1 MTAAHPLPEDFQDE
15 PMDAACLARMSPE
28 ERVLAMAMLEEDGGL
43 TVPHAEV
50 IAKLEARRR
59 AG

>member
-28 ERVLAMAMLEEDGGL
+28 ERVLAVAMLEEDGDP

>member
-1 MTAAHPLPEDFQDE
+1 
-15 PMDAACLARMSPE
+15 MDQACLARMSPA
-28 ERVLAMAMLEEDGGL
+28 ERALAVAMLEEDGGL

-59 AG
+59 TG